1 MKFIIRL
8 HAEIT
13 IKSKGVRKR
22 YGKVLVNNLKSILR
36 QQQLPVTVKWCWDR
50 IELVIAKDA
59 LQGQEQESVME
70 ARVLE
75 LLRDV
80 PGIAWFSQSYE
91 QPLSDLAAIA
101 ELTVATWGADIT
113 DRSFAVRVNRKGE
126 HHFSSQDVA
135 KLVGSKL
142 LTAAP
147 SARVNLTQP
156 EVEVRIEIDRD
167 TVRVFGHK
175 LTGLGGF
182 PLPTQETVVSLLS
195 GGFDSSVASFQ
206 LLRRGARTHFCFF
219 NLGGAQHETGVRQT
233 AHYLWQ
239 RYASS
244 HPLKFVSID
253 FAPIVEEI
261 IEHVDTGLMGVV
273 LKRQML
279 RAAEIVA
286 DRLNVSALVTGEALG
301 QVSSQTLSNLS
312 VIDEATNKLVLRP
325 LITMDKQEIINIAQ
339 QIGTADLAR
348 SMPEYCGVIS
358 VKPNVKAATQAVL
371 EAEAK
376 LDVRFIERQV
386 LAANV
391 VEVSSLGEQ
400 LASQVQ
406 AVNTVDSVPANA
418 EVIDIRS
425 ADQQEVKPLNEH
437 EVGAPVHHIPFFKL
451 ARRFAELDRQKTY
464 LLYCEQ
470 GVMSQLQ
477 ALYLQEQGYS
487 NVAVLKVQLYS

>member
-50 IELVIAKDA
+50 IEIVASENV
-59 LQGQEQESVME
+59 LQAQQSAVET
-70 ARVLE
+70 RLIE

-91 QPLSDLAAIA
+91 QPLTTLAAIA
-101 ELTVATWGADIT
+101 ELTVSTWSSTIVG
-113 DRSFAVRVNRKGE
+113 RSFAVRVNRKGE
-126 HHFSSQDVA
+126 HDFSSQDVA
-135 KLVGSKL
+135 KLVGSQL
-142 LTAAP
+142 LAAAP
-147 SARVNLTQP
+147 SARVNLNQA

-175 LTGLGGF
+175 LAGLGGF
-182 PLPTQETVVSLLS
+182 PIPTQETVVSLLS

-261 IEHVDTGLMGVV
+261 LERVDTGLMGVV

-312 VIDEATNKLVLRP
+312 VIDEATGKLVLRP

-339 QIGTADLAR
+339 HIGTADLAR

-358 VKPNVKAATQAVL
+358 VKPNVKAAKQAVI
-371 EAEAK
+371 EAESN
-376 LDVRFIERQV
+376 LDADLIERQV

-400 LASQVQ
+400 LASQVS
-406 AVNTVDSVPANA
+406 AVETVESVPANA

-425 ADQQEVKPLNEH
+425 ADQQEARPLNEQQ
-437 EVGAPVHHIPFFKL
+437 VGAPVRHIPFFKL

-477 ALYLQEQGYS
+477 AIYLQEQGYA
-487 NVAVLKVQLYS
+487 NVAVLKVQLQS

>member
-50 IELVIAKDA
+50 IEIIATEAASVEQHASIEQHLV
-59 LQGQEQESVME
+59 
-70 ARVLE
+70 RVLQ
-75 LLRDV
+75 DV
-80 PGIAWFSQSYE
+80 PGIAWFSQSFE
-91 QPLSDLAAIA
+91 QPLESLEAIA
-101 ELTVATWGADIT
+101 DLTVATWGQSIAN
-113 DRSFAVRVNRKGE
+113 RSFAVRVNRKGE
-126 HHFSSQDVA
+126 HDFSSQDVA
-135 KLVGSKL
+135 KLVGSRL
-142 LTAAP
+142 LAATP
-147 SARVNLTQP
+147 SARVNLKQP
-156 EVEVRIEIDRD
+156 EIDVRLEIDGN
-167 TVRVFGHK
+167 TVRVFGDK
-175 LTGLGGF
+175 LAGLGGF
-182 PLPTQETVVSLLS
+182 PIPTQETVVSLLS

-239 RYASS
+239 RYAAS

-253 FAPIVEEI
+253 FAPVVEEI
-261 IEHVDTGLMGVV
+261 LERVDTGLMGVV

-312 VIDEATNKLVLRP
+312 VIDEATAKLVLRP

-358 VKPNVKAATQAVL
+358 VKPNVKAGKQAVL
-371 EAEAK
+371 EAEST
-376 LDVRFIERQV
+376 LDSSLIERQV

-400 LASQVQ
+400 LASQVS
-406 AVNTVDSVPANA
+406 AVETVDSVPQNA

-425 ADQQEVKPLNEH
+425 ADQQEAKPLDELQ
-437 EVGAPVHHIPFFKL
+437 VGAPVQHIPFFKL

-464 LLYCEQ
+464 LLYCDQ

-487 NVAVLKVQLYS
+487 NVAVLKVQLHS